1 MEKQATKSGMKDF
14 ISIIIY
20 IAVVLLFSYVIL
32 TYVGQRTVV
41 SGDSMYDT
49 LEDGDNLIVD
59 KLSYRFHEIERF
71 DVIVFRFQGSNV
83 HYIKRI
89 IGLPGET
96 VKIED
101 GTIYINGKV
110 LDESYGY
117 EKMIDSGIAKDEITL
132 GDDEYFVLGDN
143 RNDSKDSR
151 DPSVGKI
158 PRSYIDGKAFL
169 RIYPFSKFGT
179 IDK

>member
-1 MEKQATKSGMKDF
+1 MEKKATKSGMKDF

-20 IAVVLLFSYVIL
+20 IAVVLMISYLVL

-41 SGDSMYDT
+41 SGDSMYST

-59 KLSYRFHEIERF
+59 KLSYRFHDIERF
-71 DVIVFRFQGSNV
+71 DIIVFRFQDSNV

-110 LDESYGY
+110 LKESYGR
-117 EKMIDSGIAKDEITL
+117 EKMLDSGIAKDEITL
-132 GDDEYFVLGDN
+132 GEDEYFVLGDN

-151 DPSVGKI
+151 DPSVGKV
-158 PRSYIDGKAFL
+158 PRSYIDGKALL